1 MAHLLRFCTVAGIS
15 APPAEM
21 LPPQSSFPWNSRLRS
36 TRLLWQF
43 VIASLVLLLF
53 STGPLT
59 AAEKLPG
66 VTHYHLRLKIL
77 PADQRLDAMAEMVI
91 VNSSSQAVSELPF
104 LLYRL
109 LDVRDVLS
117 ENGKPLAF
125 SQSVVKFEDEPTLQV
140 NSIKVILPKPLPP
153 EATTRLTM
161 RYAGAV
167 LGYAEVMAYVRDRI
181 DEQYSLL
188 RQDSYAYPVLAHPS
202 FASVFAAGE
211 NTFTYQ
217 IETSVPKGYVAA
229 CGGDA
234 LQQRESGSSILFD
247 CFSRQANSRMDIAV
261 APFKVFDDSKASLRV
276 YALPEDESA
285 AANILAEMKRVIS
298 FYQASFGEIGISGY
312 TAIEIPDGWG
322 SQAATGYFLQSAA
335 AFRDPKKIS
344 ELYHEIGHRWNAK
357 AATHLQRCRWF
368 DEAFASYFAALA
380 VRQFQGEPA
389 FQEEMEHARNTFLAH
404 VAKDPRVASTP
415 IVEYGRIEIGENSYT
430 KGAWSLY
437 VLHELIG
444 TPQFNK
450 TVGNLLREFH
460 DKPADFSDFVRIA
473 EQVSGRSLQKYAQE
487 WLYGTE
493 SSQLLSGKQPI
504 GVIVARYR

>member
-1 MAHLLRFCTVAGIS
+1 
-15 APPAEM
+15 
-21 LPPQSSFPWNSRLRS
+21 
-36 TRLLWQF
+36 
-43 VIASLVLLLF
+43 LF
-53 STGPLT
+53 AFSGPLT

-66 VTHYHLRLKIL
+66 VTHYHLRLNIM
-77 PADQRLDAMAEMVI
+77 PADQRLDATAEMVI

-125 SQSVVKFEDEPTLQV
+125 SQSVVKFEDEPTLQA
-140 NSIKVILPKPLPP
+140 NAIKVTLPASLLPG
-153 EATTRLTM
+153 ASTRLTV

-188 RQDSYAYPVLAHPS
+188 RQDSYAYPVLARPS
-202 FASVFAAGE
+202 FSSAFAAGE
-211 NTFTYQ
+211 HTFTYQ
-217 IETSVPKGYVAA
+217 IETTVPKGYVTA
-229 CGGDA
+229 CGGDS
-234 LQQRESGSSILFD
+234 LQQHESGSSVFFD

-261 APFKVFDDSKASLRV
+261 APFKVFDDSRASLRV

-298 FYQASFGEIGISGY
+298 FYQTSFGEIGISGY
-312 TAIEIPDGWG
+312 AAIEIPDGWG

-357 AATHLQRCRWF
+357 AAPELQRCRWF

-380 VRQFQGEPA
+380 VRQFQGDAA
-389 FQEEMEHARNTFLAH
+389 FQEQMEHARSRFLSDA
-404 VAKDPRVASTP
+404 AKDPRVASTP
-415 IVEYGRIEIGENSYT
+415 IIEYGRIEIGENSYT

-444 TPQFNK
+444 TPEFNK
-450 TVGNLLREFH
+450 TVSTVVHDFQ
-460 DKPADFSDFVRIA
+460 DKPANFSDFVRIA

>member
-1 MAHLLRFCTVAGIS
+1 MTHSLRLFAGSDSKVAVAAI
-15 APPAEM
+15 
-21 LPPQSSFPWNSRLRS
+21 
-36 TRLLWQF
+36 
-43 VIASLVLLLF
+43 LLLF
-53 STGPLT
+53 ASWGPLT

-66 VTHYHLRLKIL
+66 VTHYHLRLNIM
-77 PADQRLDAMAEMVI
+77 PADQRLDATAEMVI
-91 VNSSSQAVSELPF
+91 VNSSAQAVSEIPF

-125 SQSVVKFEDEPTLQV
+125 SQSVVKFEDEPTLQA
-140 NSIKVILPKPLPP
+140 NAI
-153 EATTRLTM
+153 RLTLPAPLTPGSTASLTM
-161 RYAGAV
+161 HYGGAV

-188 RQDSYAYPVLAHPS
+188 RQDSYAYPVLARPS
-202 FASVFAAGE
+202 FSSAFAAGE
-211 NTFTYQ
+211 HTFTYQ
-217 IETSVPKGYVAA
+217 IETTVPKGYVTA
-229 CGGDA
+229 CGGDS
-234 LQQRESGSSILFD
+234 LQQHESGSSVFFD

-298 FYQASFGEIGISGY
+298 FYQTSFGEIGISGY

-357 AATHLQRCRWF
+357 AAPELQRCRWF
-368 DEAFASYFAALA
+368 DEAFASYLAALA
-380 VRQFQGEPA
+380 VRQFQGDAA
-389 FQEEMEHARNTFLAH
+389 FQEEMEHARSRFLSDA
-404 VAKDPRVASTP
+404 AKDPRVASTP
-415 IVEYGRIEIGENSYT
+415 IVGYGGIEIGENSYT

-450 TVGNLLREFH
+450 MVGNLLREFH